1 MGQREVVDTIARP
14 PLTNGNKDDA
24 TRVHREESI
33 SEIEVTTG
41 LRASLKA
48 AHDDIMKARR
58 ENKRLVAEKE
68 ELQDNNGKLRVK
80 CRDLEVVIDRGR
92 ETRQLEE
99 SWERKC
105 HDYGQQ
111 LEEARGVIA
120 SLKRELESVQS
131 QQRDKDAL
139 LEIRTTELRDAQ
151 TLLDRTDVVS
161 HAAAIRMVENLNSE
175 IYQLAAL
182 IPDSVKFLKARR
194 TETEL
199 ARAAYRGAETS
210 IGKELVGL
218 LASLH
223 HSDDP
228 ICVQIALQTL
238 LTQSATH
245 IITSWDVRLSDREN
259 SLLER
264 IHSEIL
270 LNEPAIISAK
280 WRSLTRRYLRQMSPE
295 LDVTPSI
302 GANILSQ
309 ITDILLTSGVYGEAQ
324 NIHRNVLQVF
334 GAKVK
339 DIVSQ
344 SGRVGKAISEDI
356 TSTHFQVIAPY
367 SGDLFS
373 SKSMEDEYGEGR
385 GNQREQLKDSEMR
398 TLCATQVGLMRC
410 DMRKKDGKVDTIVLL
425 KSKIA
430 LESLKQEMM
439 RAEQDNLG
447 SSST

>member
-1 MGQREVVDTIARP
+1 MFTRSKLRKAPHILAAKAPLGCSESTGPSVFFSLPMFWPFLRHILNIMGQREVVDTIARP

-48 AHDDIMKARR
+48 AHDDIMKAGR

-80 CRDLEVVIDRGR
+80 
-92 ETRQLEE
+92 
-99 SWERKC
+99 S
-105 HDYGQQ
+105 
-111 LEEARGVIA
+111 
-120 SLKRELESVQS
+120 
-131 QQRDKDAL
+131 
-139 LEIRTTELRDAQ
+139 
-151 TLLDRTDVVS
+151 LLDRTDVVS
-161 HAAAIRMVENLNSE
+161 HADAIRMVENLNSE

-182 IPDSVKFLKARR
+182 IPDSVNFHKARR

-199 ARAAYRGAETS
+199 ARAAYQGAATS
-210 IGKELVGL
+210 IGKELIDL

-228 ICVQIALQTL
+228 ICVQIALQAL
-238 LTQSATH
+238 LTQFATF
-245 IITSWDVRLSDREN
+245 IITSWDVRLTKGRNE
-259 SLLER
+259 LLDD
-264 IHSEIL
+264 IHTGIL
-270 LNEPAIISAK
+270 LNEPPIISAK
-280 WRSLTRRYLRQMSPE
+280 WRSLTRCYLRHMCPE
-295 LDVTPSI
+295 LDVTSSVE
-302 GANILSQ
+302 ANILGQ

-324 NIHRNVLQVF
+324 SIHRTVSQAF
-334 GAKVK
+334 GTKVK

-367 SGDLFS
+367 SGDIFS
-373 SKSMEDEYGEGR
+373 SESMEDEYGEGR
-385 GNQREQLKDSEMR
+385 GNEREQLKDTEMR

-447 SSST
+447 SSSTQ